1 KIYKIMKEIIKSE
14 AAPNPI
20 GPYSHAVKAGNFIF
34 LSGQVGVNPST
45 GELIKDDIK
54 KEATQ
59 VMENLKSVLQAANAD
74 FSKVVKTSIFLSDM
88 SLFADVNE
96 VYGSYF
102 QGNYPARET
111 VAVKTLPRNANV
123 EISMI
128 VMI

>member
-1 KIYKIMKEIIKSE
+1 MKEIIKSE

-59 VMENLKSVLQAANAD
+59 VMENLKSVLQAANTD